1 MNKVEEYGGDTDGAA
16 ISQDSVQKPY
26 ILLTIEKD
34 GPKQTGS
41 WFYGFVFPLIKP
53 SAHAGHATRSGQL
66 ETVVLYL
73 NIGHALFG
81 RHDVCVKT
89 SLDWPVRFGGL
100 FVLVIVQGYPPTHT
114 HPTPHPPTHPHT
126 LP

>member
-1 MNKVEEYGGDTDGAA
+1 MGRQFHKT
-16 ISQDSVQKPY
+16 SVHKPY

-34 GPKQTGS
+34 GPKETGS
-41 WFYGFVFPLIKP
+41 WFYCFVFLLIKA

-66 ETVVLYL
+66 GTVVLYL
-73 NIGHALFG
+73 NMGHALFG

-100 FVLVIVQGYPPTHT
+100 FVLVIVQGYPPTPPPPTPPHT
-114 HPTPHPPTHPHT
+114 HPSLTYTHPA
-126 LP
+126 PKN